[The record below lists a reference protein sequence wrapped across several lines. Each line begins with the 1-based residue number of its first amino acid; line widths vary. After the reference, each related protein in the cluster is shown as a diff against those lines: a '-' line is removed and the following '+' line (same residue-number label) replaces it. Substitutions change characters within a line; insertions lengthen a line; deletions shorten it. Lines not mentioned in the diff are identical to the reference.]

1 MYKARILYLEDDL
14 DLGETTLDMFLREG
28 YFVKWVKNGLDG
40 LKVIEDDVFD
50 IVVAD
55 IMMPQLDGYSFL
67 QTIREKG
74 QQIPLIYLSA
84 RVLTED
90 IIKGFSIGAD
100 DYIRKPFSF
109 DELVVRIERLLKN
122 NIPHQSSEKET
133 FSIGLYTF
141 RRDTFELS
149 WEVGKVILS
158 PRLGEI
164 LFRFITSHDNILLR
178 KKTLLDLWGDD
189 SFFNGRSLDV
199 FISKLR
205 KQLSGDPNIK
215 IITIRGVGYKLV
227 VSQQ

>member
-28 YFVKWVKNGLDG
+28 YFVKWVKGGLDG
-40 LKVIEDDVFD
+40 LKAIEDDVFD